1 LRKRESGREHIDPG
15 APPLQDVRSVGVRR
29 YPGSQNREIIYMIRR
44 VTICAILICCLS
56 TVYDHGL
63 ARERKKG
70 WAVGVRGGANLWL
83 TDYENGV
90 VGEGWELMLRYGV
103 TPWFSFGLQGG
114 YEELK
119 ASNKPN
125 IPGLAADYIKLHS
138 FPASIVGTVHLLHDQ
153 QVSPFFSLGIGG
165 IAYQRKDG
173 LSNVV
178 GGSGLKLSYHIPVG
192 VGVEFFPLDND
203 NLSVV
208 TEADYR
214 IMNDRTDFFEN
225 GGNDAYVTAKI
236 GLTWY
241 FGKSKP
247 CEGIDDDSDDP
258 DKDGLTMDQ
267 ERERKTDPCNPDT
280 DGDGLPDGDEVRAHT
295 DPLKPDTDGDGLSDG
310 DETKKSL
317 TDPLKADTDGDGLND
332 GDEVMKYT
340 TNPLKADTDG
350 DGLSDSDEVAGVL
363 VEIRVAGDSV
373 VSKLCKT
380 DPLIPDT
387 DGDGLKDGEE
397 VAGVRVPLE
406 VVGAPAETT
415 LCRTDPLNP
424 DTDGDGVSDGDEA
437 VGMSIELAVVGKPQ
451 ETKFCRTNPLDPDT
465 DGDDLKD
472 GDEVNHYKTDPLNP
486 DTDGDDLKDGD
497 EVHRYETDPLSP
509 NRIITSK
516 DIQRFIVANFSSGAT
531 TSPAADTVRL
541 VWVLDSLREN
551 ATLGVKIVG
560 YADSIGNWIRNRE
573 LSLERA
579 EFVQRW
585 LRERGISADR
595 IQSPEGRG
603 SRYPVATNRT
613 KEGREKNRR
622 VEIEFRK
629 R

>member
-1 LRKRESGREHIDPG
+1 MIKRV
-15 APPLQDVRSVGVRR
+15 ALCVVL
-29 YPGSQNREIIYMIRR
+29 IY
-44 VTICAILICCLS
+44 CLS
-56 TVYDHGL
+56 TVCDHGY

-83 TDYENGV
+83 TDYEHGV

-125 IPGLAADYIKLHS
+125 IPGLVADYIKLHS
-138 FPASIVGTVHLLHDQ
+138 FPASIVGTVHLLYDQ
-153 QVSPFFSLGIGG
+153 QVSPFFYLGVGG
-165 IAYQRKDG
+165 IAYRRKDG

-178 GGSGLKLSYHIPVG
+178 GGSGLTLSYHIPVG
-192 VGVEFFPLDND
+192 AGIEIFPLGND

-208 TEADYR
+208 TEAGYR
-214 IMNDRTDFFEN
+214 VMNDRTDFFQN

-247 CEGIDDDSDDP
+247 CEGIEDDSDDP
-258 DKDGLTMDQ
+258 DRDGLTMDQ
-267 ERERKTDPCNPDT
+267 EMERKTDPCNPDT
-280 DGDGLPDGDEVRAHT
+280 DGDGLPDGDEVKDQT
-295 DPLKPDTDGDGLSDG
+295 DPLKPDTDGDGLNDG
-310 DETKKSL
+310 DEVKKYR

-340 TNPLKADTDG
+340 TNPVKADTDD
-350 DGLSDSDEVAGVL
+350 DGLNDNEEVAGVR
-363 VEIRVAGDSV
+363 VVIHVAGDSAA
-373 VSKLCKT
+373 SKLCKT
-380 DPLIPDT
+380 DPLTPDT

-397 VAGVRVPLE
+397 VAGVQVPLA

-415 LCRTDPLNP
+415 LCRTDPLNA
-424 DTDGDGVSDGDEA
+424 DTDGDGLSDGKEA
-437 VGMSIELAVVGKPQ
+437 SGMFIELAVAGKPA
-451 ETKFCRTNPLDPDT
+451 ETKFCRTDPLDTDT
-465 DGDDLKD
+465 DSDDLND
-472 GDEVNHYKTDPLNP
+472 GDEVDRYRTDPLNP
-486 DTDGDDLKDGD
+486 DTDGDDLNDGD

-509 NRIITSK
+509 NRIITSQ
-516 DIQRFIVANFSSGAT
+516 DIQRFIVANFNSGANT
-531 TSPAADTVRL
+531 IPPADTVRL
-541 VWVLDSLREN
+541 VWALDSLMEN
-551 ATLGVKIVG
+551 TNLTVKVVG
-560 YADSIGNWIRNRE
+560 YADSIGNWRKNRE
-573 LSLERA
+573 LSLQRA
-579 EFVQRW
+579 AHVQHW
-585 LRERGISADR
+585 LISRGISMDR

-613 KEGREKNRR
+613 REGRQKNRR

-629 R
+629 K